1 MKKLVETLAFMALT
15 FFALASE
22 VRGTSC
28 TKPIHC
34 PAIRDCWVTGCVD
47 GTCQYDCVP

>member
-1 MKKLVETLAFMALT
+1 MKKLGGTLVFMALT

-34 PAIRDCWVTGCVD
+34 PAIRDCQLVGCID
-47 GTCQYDCVP
+47 GTCVYDCI